1 MQYSS
6 TVKLV
11 CIVHDGT
18 LPISVAWQSPNG
30 NTTTSTLT
38 SHSSLN
44 ISITPT
50 TNSHY
55 GTYTCTAINIYGSDT
70 GTLILVEPEGKS
82 YHHMLNLTEL
92 SIRKP
97 IPFYCYTFG
106 KQSKRAN
113 N

>member
-18 LPISVAWQSPNG
+18 LPISVAWKSPNG

-70 GTLILVEPEGKS
+70 GTLILVEPEGMS